1 MIHGCCSWNI
11 FYDLFKCSRLFK
23 SYFAVPSHM
32 QENLENTHTH
42 THTHTHKTIFLWKI
56 LIILNYLFL
65 QFNSRIN
72 RGFNFC
78 EYSLS
83 EEIRGILLCKYEF
96 CKNIYLPK
104 YIFRKHLFLYGN
116 TKILVSYIDIS
127 VSGSSAFYF
136 LNV

>member
-1 MIHGCCSWNI
+1 M
-11 FYDLFKCSRLFK
+11 
-23 SYFAVPSHM
+23 
-32 QENLENTHTH
+32 
-42 THTHTHKTIFLWKI
+42 
-56 LIILNYLFL
+56 FL

-104 YIFRKHLFLYGN
+104 YIFRKHLFLSGN

-127 VSGSSAFYF
+127 VSGSSALYF
-136 LNV
+136 LNVQTLLIKVNSKELFQFLRVQFNALIYEFMNFQRILQHLIYKTIRRRYNSN